1 VRLSLALAG
10 AMMPLALAAPC
21 VAAEKAVSAAK
32 KKPAA
37 EQKPDAAFDQL
48 DAADKLAVANF
59 AHCIVARHA
68 GDMRWFALV
77 VSEKGGVAPERLR
90 GAVQNAAN
98 AMRSNC
104 PAIDA
109 HSKDALTYAA
119 VMLRFHPG
127 AVNLPTE
134 TDPLAE
140 CVAANMLEQSARF
153 LDEADITM
161 QAAAEARTAG
171 NPFDVD
177 PAVIMDAAFGGKLAK
192 PCKALAPEK
201 GALDFNQFY
210 SHVNWVVRAK
220 DALARAAATASQV
233 KGR

>member
-1 VRLSLALAG
+1 MRLSLALAG
-10 AMMPLALAAPC
+10 AVMPLALAVPC
-21 VAAEKAVSAAK
+21 VAAETGGAAAK
-32 KKPAA
+32 KKPATD
-37 EQKPDAAFDQL
+37 QRPDAAFDQL
-48 DAADKLAVANF
+48 DEADKLAVANF

-77 VSEKGGVAPERLR
+77 VGEKGGIAPERLR

-104 PAIDA
+104 PAIDT
-109 HSKDALTYAA
+109 HSKEALTYAA
-119 VMLRFHPG
+119 VLLRFHPG

-134 TDPLAE
+134 TVPLAD
-140 CVAANMLEQSARF
+140 CVVDNMLEQSVRF

-161 QAAAEARTAG
+161 QAAVEAKAAG
-171 NPFDVD
+171 NPFEVD
-177 PAVIMDAAFGGKLAK
+177 PAVILDTAFGGKLAK
-192 PCKALAPEK
+192 PCRALSPAK

-220 DALARAAATASQV
+220 DALARAAATAAQA